1 MSAMRDERRAPML
14 TPLGYGARVG
24 LALLLLAAGVAMAI
38 ESWPCHWKP
47 NATCVR

>member
-1 MSAMRDERRAPML
+1 MSAMRDERSAPGL

-24 LALLLLAAGVAMAI
+24 IALLLLVAAIVVAI
-38 ESWPCHWKP
+38 EYWPCHWMP